1 MYPKEYLAYLAHFH
15 GDRDYFECH
24 ELLEAYW
31 KSLPQPMRSAVWVG
45 LIQIAVSLYHQRRGN
60 FSGAAK
66 MMRSAVEILAQTAK
80 EVERLGLD
88 SKELHTRL
96 SARLSEI
103 EQGKPYT
110 SFNLPIADPALKS
123 ECEQLCRQCGFRFG
137 QASDLTDD
145 YLLNKH
151 TRRDRSDVI
160 AEREKSLQ
168 AKRANR
174 GGA

>member
-1 MYPKEYLAYLAHFH
+1 MYPKEYLSYLKHFH

-31 KSLPQPMRSAVWVG
+31 KSLPQAMRSSVWVG

-60 FSGAAK
+60 YAGAAK
-66 MMRSAVEILAQTAK
+66 MMRSAVEILSRAA
-80 EVERLGLD
+80 EDVDRLGLD
-88 SKELHTRL
+88 TKELIVRL
-96 SARLSEI
+96 SARLTEI
-103 EQGKPYT
+103 EQEKPYT
-110 SFNLPIADPALKS
+110 SLNLPIADPALLS
-123 ECEQLCRQCGFRFG
+123 ECEQLCRQSGLRFG

-160 AEREKSLQ
+160 AEREKSLLE
-168 AKRANR
+168 KRANR